1 LNPTHNYSADGNYT
15 VTLTVT
21 DNNGEATSDSLVV
34 TVKKPPTLSINDLTL
49 VEGSDGTKLAVF
61 TASLSEASTR
71 TITVNYST
79 QNDTAIAG
87 TDYTATSGILT
98 IAPGTT
104 SQTIAVPI
112 IGDHI
117 DETDETFIVNLTNAN
132 NATIGD
138 NLGVGTISDDDEPPT
153 LVISDKTI
161 VEGDD
166 GTVLAVFTVS
176 LSAPSGKTVTVDYAT
191 ENGTATAGS
200 DYTATSGKL
209 TFAPGQAT
217 TTITVAVNGDQLDE
231 LDETFR
237 VNLTN
242 ATNATITSSQGIG
255 TIVDNDSAPALTIA
269 DKTIVEGDNGITYA
283 VFTVS
288 LSAASGQTVKVN
300 YSTADGTAKAG
311 SDYVATSGT
320 LTFAAGQTNQT
331 ISVAVNGDRID
342 ELDETFFVNLSS
354 AINATI
360 ADAQAVGTIV
370 DNDNRQN
377 SN

>member
-1 LNPTHNYSADGNYT
+1 MNPTHNYSADGNYT